1 MKNFKHKEPFIL
13 LAIIA
18 CTFTACKKSE
28 PAENKGDAGQTLLKI
43 IGGSSP
49 ATVNKNVINFAA
61 TPQKLLVVQLRR
73 DVPNE
78 TELNKTL
85 VVTVKDDSAA
95 VTAANRAYIQ
105 FPAAW
110 YTFETDGLKTGG
122 QGGTYTFTFNPGE
135 FSKEIYITIPNAT
148 RMNPLAL
155 YGLGFTITSAGYGGK
170 ISTQKSV
177 VIEIATATNT
187 WDGVY
192 QNDFC
197 NYHPSSNTGYTCST
211 TVVHLITTAINKV
224 KLYWPAVG
232 EFANPSIL
240 GGNLTYFSLQEPE
253 YTINPGNNSVIVKN
267 ASQRADFSFFYMSLS
282 WPNNYDPVTKTFN
295 LKWGYSYAVQGI
307 FDAGCREWT
316 QTLKY
321 IGPR

>member
-1 MKNFKHKEPFIL
+1 MKCLNLKEHFFL
-13 LAIIA
+13 FAIFA

-28 PAENKGDAGQTLLKI
+28 TAENMEAAGQTLLKI

-49 ATVNKNVINFAA
+49 ASIDKKTIDFIAA
-61 TPQKLLVVQLRR
+61 PQKLLAVQLRR

-95 VTAANRAYIQ
+95 VTAANPAHIQ
-105 FPAAW
+105 YPAAW
-110 YTFETDGLKTGG
+110 YSFETDGVKTGG
-122 QGGTYTFTFNPGE
+122 QGGTYTFTFKPGE
-135 FSKEIYITIPNAT
+135 FSKEIYITIPDAT
-148 RMNPLAL
+148 VMTPGAT
-155 YGLGFTITSAGYGGK
+155 YGLGFTIISAGEGGT
-170 ISTQKSV
+170 ISILKSV
-177 VIEIATATNT
+177 VIEIVTTNT

-192 QNDFC
+192 QVDFC
-197 NYHPSSNTGYTCST
+197 NYHPTLNTGYTCST
-211 TVVHLITTAINKV
+211 TVVQLITSGDRSV
-224 KLYWPAVG
+224 QVYWPAFSVFG
-232 EFANPSIL
+232 NPSIL
-240 GGNLTYFSLQEPE
+240 AGNLNYFGQLEPILF
-253 YTINPGNNSVIVKN
+253 INTATHAVVVHN
-267 ASQRADFSFFYMSLS
+267 ACASCFSIFSMAVN

-295 LKWGYSYAVQGI
+295 LKWGYSYAVPGV